1 MAYQVLARKW
11 RPRNF
16 HEVMGQQHVLQ
27 ALANALDQGT
37 FASCLSVQWYARVGK
52 TTIARILAKCL
63 NCETGITSRPCGE
76 CSACREIDQGNFDLL
91 EIDAASRTWLKT
103 IPETAG

>member
-11 RPRNF
+11 RPKNF

-27 ALANALDQGT
+27 ALSNALDQGRLHHAYLFSGT
-37 FASCLSVQWYARVGK
+37 RGVGK

-63 NCETGITSRPCGE
+63 NCETGITSRPCGQ
-76 CSACREIDQGNFDLL
+76 CSACREIDQGNFVDLL
-91 EIDAASRTWLKT
+91 RNNFV
-103 IPETAG
+103 

>member
-27 ALANALDQGT
+27 ALANALDQGRLHHT
-37 FASCLSVQWYARVGK
+37 HHGHV
-52 TTIARILAKCL
+52 IAVVLHFKCGVL
-63 NCETGITSRPCGE
+63 YC
-76 CSACREIDQGNFDLL
+76 F
-91 EIDAASRTWLKT
+91 
-103 IPETAG
+103 

>member
-27 ALANALDQGT
+27 ALANALDQGRLHH
-37 FASCLSVQWYARVGK
+37 A
-52 TTIARILAKCL
+52 
-63 NCETGITSRPCGE
+63 
-76 CSACREIDQGNFDLL
+76 
-91 EIDAASRTWLKT
+91 
-103 IPETAG
+103 